1 MTTADPLDAITPAPV
16 PQRSDEAPPELADTR
31 RKLIRGGIVLVVL
44 IAGAALALTSMSTF
58 SQVLDELGDAD
69 QAWIAVAIVLEL
81 VAIAGFVAWTQT
93 VYRRVPHDVSG
104 PMLTTASGANAI
116 VPGAGTAGI
125 TSWLLYRLGMPGR
138 RIAVRASTAMI
149 ANSVNNAGLIV
160 IVGVLLWVGVLEGED
175 RASLTLLPAAVAAAV
190 IALVAFLG
198 ITEHRRLER
207 GKVRVRHHRVALVLG
222 VLAEGVTGTLAVFR
236 RARWR
241 LIGMVADTVGNATV
255 LWAALQA
262 VHASVPWGVAA
273 MGYLIGK
280 LMGAIPV
287 PGGIGVLD
295 LGITG
300 ALVLY
305 GVRAAKAGAG
315 DIIAHAIYL
324 FIPILVGLVAI
335 PLLRRAMARFQAS
348 GRTLADPPA
357 EPAVA
362 G

>member
-16 PQRSDEAPPELADTR
+16 PQRTEQAPPELAATR
-31 RKLIRGGIVLVVL
+31 RRLVRGAIVLVVL
-44 IAGAALALTSMSTF
+44 IAVAALALASFSTF
-58 SQVLDELGDAD
+58 DNVLDELGRAD
-69 QAWIAVAIVLEL
+69 KAWIAFAVVLEL
-81 VAIAGFVAWTQT
+81 IAIAGFVVWTQT
-93 VYRRVPHDVSG
+93 VYQRVPYGISA
-104 PMLTTASGANAI
+104 PMLTAASGANAI
-116 VPGAGTAGI
+116 VPGSGTAGI

-138 RIAVRASTAMI
+138 RVAVRASTAMI
-149 ANSVNNAGLIV
+149 ANSVNNVGLIV
-160 IVGVLLWVGVLEGED
+160 IVGLLLWLGVLDGED
-175 RASLTLLPAAVAAAV
+175 RASLTLLPALIAGTV
-190 IALVAFLG
+190 IGLVAVLG

-207 GKVRVRHHRVALVLG
+207 GHVRVRHHRVALVLG

-241 LIGMVADTVGNATV
+241 LVGMVADTVGNATV

-295 LGITG
+295 VGITG

-305 GVRAAKAGAG
+305 GVPAARAGAA
-315 DIIAHAIYL
+315 DIIAHGVYL
-324 FIPILVGLVAI
+324 FIPILIGLVAV
-335 PLLRRAMARFQAS
+335 PLLRRAIARFEAA

-357 EPAVA
+357 T
-362 G
+362 